1 MGSASREALARA
13 QAILSSQGKQV
24 TASTGAELLD
34 ASAVIASSSTLRSAV
49 ADNVVDPNVKQKLV
63 ARVFSKTSKPV
74 RLVLDEIAA
83 NRWSHPDDVVDAL
96 ENLGIRAEAMS
107 AKKALDE
114 ELLAINDVISTS
126 NDLELT
132 LGSKLG
138 DSAAKGEL
146 AKAVFSGSV
155 SDNALRIVMH
165 LVQNARGRRIGALLK
180 EAATIVADQGGYT
193 LANVTVAKEIAPASV
208 ARLEKSLSKDYGRP
222 IKVNFII
229 DPAVLGG
236 MRIQI
241 GDDVID
247 GSVASRLKELRLK
260 LAS

>member
-13 QAILSSQGKQV
+13 QEVLTAQGEQV
-24 TASTGAELLD
+24 STSVGAELLD

-49 ADNVVDPNVKQKLV
+49 ADNVVDANVKQKLV
-63 ARVFSKTSKPV
+63 SGVFKKASKPAS
-74 RLVLDEIAA
+74 RVLDEVAA

-96 ENLGIRAEAMS
+96 ENLGIRAEAMV
-107 AKKALDE
+107 AKRPLDE
-114 ELLAINDVISTS
+114 ELLAMNDVISSS

-138 DSAAKGEL
+138 DSAAKGQL
-146 AKAVFSGSV
+146 AKAVFAGNV
-155 SDNALRIVMH
+155 SENALLIVTH
-165 LVQNARGRRIGALLK
+165 LVQNSRGRRIGAMLK
-180 EAATIVADQGGYT
+180 TAATIVADQGGYA
-193 LANVTVAKEIAPASV
+193 LANVTIAKPLTPAV
-208 ARLEKSLSKDYGRP
+208 IARLEKTLAKDYGRP
-222 IKVNFII
+222 VKLNFII
-229 DPAVLGG
+229 DPAVIGG